1 MAIELT
7 YFKYVDMV
15 IKQCGTINDNWLEY
29 VLGAKWELLAN
40 NY

>member
-1 MAIELT
+1 MDGIDS
-7 YFKYVDMV
+7 YFIYVKLVM
-15 IKQCGTINDNWLEY
+15 KQCGTTNDNWLKY